1 VNTVYEI
8 GPFRLD
14 PEAGVL
20 VRAGLPMPLGSRAVA
35 VLTALVKEHNEFV
48 PKEIILDAAWPNV
61 VVEESNLAVQIRRF
75 MRLPMA
81 SGKHRDAGCEPVRL
95 TGTEVRGSL
104 PRQQRALRD
113 STCRSRSRRSSAASW
128 SRSSACCRRRLLTRW
143 HGASA
148 DGLRCRRQR

>member
-1 VNTVYEI
+1 VSTVYEI

-61 VVEESNLAVQIRRF
+61 VVEESNLAVQISAIRRAF
-75 MRLPMA
+75 A
-81 SGKHRDAGCEPVRL
+81 DGQAGLPVRR
-95 TGTEVRGSL
+95 TGHRG
-104 PRQQRALRD
+104 P
-113 STCRSRSRRSSAASW
+113 
-128 SRSSACCRRRLLTRW
+128 
-143 HGASA
+143 
-148 DGLRCRRQR
+148 